1 MKKKEERNEKL
12 MADITSEN
20 KRLTEPLQVA
30 LAEGESLKK
39 ELTNYQKDKVSL
51 HDTKARLKVLEENHK
66 QLLWEHE
73 VLEQR
78 FTQIQKER
86 DDLYN
91 QFIKRIISV
100 QQKSGLKNIILEN
113 KVDSLKDNLEKKD
126 IQLTEVLKATN
137 ANPTAVANLTNK
149 LEELLE
155 SKNNVIKELQYD
167 LAKVTK

>member
-1 MKKKEERNEKL
+1 MKKKEKRNEKL

-78 FTQIQKER
+78 FTQIEKER

-100 QQKSGLKNIILEN
+100 QQKSGLKNIVRYNIIYLFIYI
-113 KVDSLKDNLEKKD
+113 V
-126 IQLTEVLKATN
+126 
-137 ANPTAVANLTNK
+137 
-149 LEELLE
+149 
-155 SKNNVIKELQYD
+155 
-167 LAKVTK
+167 